1 MNHQGQG
8 DPRYQ
13 QFPQGQSWP
22 GQMQPPYPPQGQPTP
37 WSGAMPPVSQTGPMQ
52 PQPSPFEE
60 PAEAPELW
68 AARSPNLQDRRNDF
82 WNQSGAPQGGQP
94 YGQPPYQQSWQPQN
108 SFNGGQ
114 SGAQARTNPPQ
125 TGSTPVQQT
134 GQTAAN
140 TAQTTKDRPT
150 PEEIRA
156 RNMRR
161 AGGCAAV
168 LVVLIAIVVGVVLL
182 INGGSRGKVAQVLVE
197 GNVNISEQEII
208 RLSTVKIGQN
218 IWDLNHEDIARRIE
232 SNRYLR
238 CMLVDVSGETV
249 TLHVKE
255 RIPVA
260 VAEAAGRRLVL
271 DNRGFVL
278 EETYEPASSLPHL
291 VHVVGMDVNYA
302 SPGRDIML
310 LNADQLTLY
319 NRVMV
324 DMKVMGQLSLLQEL
338 NMSDMDSITL
348 MTREGLRVRLGT
360 EELVHEK
367 LRAFLITRDKL
378 MEMSLGLGTIDVSQ
392 PVRPTFLA
400 YEYDQ
405 Q

>member
-37 WSGAMPPVSQTGPMQ
+37 WSGAMPPVSQTGPL
-52 PQPSPFEE
+52 QPSPFEE
-60 PAEAPELW
+60 PAEAPELR
-68 AARSPNLQDRRNDF
+68 AARSPNLNDRRNDF
-82 WNQSGAPQGGQP
+82 WNQSGGQQGGQP
-94 YGQPPYQQSWQPQN
+94 YGQPPYQQSWQPQAPQGG
-108 SFNGGQ
+108 FTGGQ
-114 SGAQARTNPPQ
+114 TNPPQ
-125 TGSTPVQQT
+125 SGFSPVQQT
-134 GQTAAN
+134 GQPAAT
-140 TAQTTKDRPT
+140 TAQTTKNWPT
-150 PEEIRA
+150 PEELRA
-156 RNMRR
+156 RGMRR

-168 LVVLIAIVVGVVLL
+168 LVVLVAIVVGVVML
-182 INGGSRGKVAQVLVE
+182 IGGGARGKVAQVLVE
-197 GNVNISEQEII
+197 GNVNISDQEII
-208 RLSTVKIGQN
+208 RLSAVKTGQST
-218 IWDLNHEDIARRIE
+218 WDLNHEDIAHRIE

-249 TLHVKE
+249 TIHVKE

-302 SPGRDIML
+302 SPGRVITL
-310 LNADQLTLY
+310 LDPDQLLLY
-319 NRVMV
+319 QQIMIE
-324 DMKVMGQLSLLQEL
+324 MKVMGQPDLVQEL
-338 NMSDMDSITL
+338 DMTDMDSITL
-348 MTREGLRVRLGT
+348 MTREGLRVRMGT